1 MILVYMDNIKFMRRI
16 INYLDNTNIK
26 YTTDLNTNYEYVL
39 IAEINNKIITFA
51 KEQYQNGKKIILL
64 TYLEENNIAFY
75 YQKKSKISKDY
86 FRRLTELLSVTSKV
100 FVNFEFTRKVI
111 IKKKDI
117 PVIIIP
123 KEIPVINIS
132 KNSKDIYNKY
142 KIKRRNKKIIIVD
155 EEYKNIE
162 KAYVLAN
169 MYPKYNFVYV
179 GYKPDYLLKE
189 RYKDMLNTMPKNV
202 TKVKYSNLN
211 VFSDLCKISN
221 IIVFLEDY
229 NINIDYI
236 YITLLF
242 KKQLIIKE
250 NKLFEDFFIN
260 SKNVYSFKSKED
272 LLLKFKK
279 IVTERV
285 ANLTDIAYLLIKDNT
300 FDEII
305 KKYNA
310 YLI

>member
-1 MILVYMDNIKFMRRI
+1 MILVYIDNLDFTKRLVY
-16 INYLDNTNIK
+16 YLDNTNIK
-26 YTTDLNTNYEYVL
+26 YTTDLNSDYDYVL
-39 IAEINNKIITFA
+39 IAELNNKVIEFA
-51 KEQYQNGKKIILL
+51 KEKYQKGKKIIFLA
-64 TYLEENNIAFY
+64 YLEENNIALY
-75 YQKKSKISKDY
+75 DQKKSKISKDY
-86 FRRLTELLSVTSKV
+86 FRKLNEILNITSKA
-100 FVNFEFTRKVI
+100 FVNFEFTRKRI
-111 IKKKDI
+111 LEKKDI
-117 PVIIIP
+117 PIIIIP
-123 KEIPVINIS
+123 KEIPIINIS

-142 KIKRRNKKIIIVD
+142 KVGRRKKKIIIVD

-162 KAYVLAN
+162 KMYVLAN
-169 MYPKYNFVYV
+169 MYPKYNFIYI
-179 GYKPDYLLKE
+179 GYKPDYLLKD

-202 TKVKYSNLN
+202 VKIKYNDLN

-221 IIVFLEDY
+221 IVIFLEDY
-229 NINIDYI
+229 KVKIDYI

-250 NKLFEDFFIN
+250 NKLFDDFFIN

-279 IVTERV
+279 IITERV
-285 ANLTDIAYLLIKDNT
+285 ANLTDEAYLLIKDNT